1 MFARR
6 QKKSAKSGQAAAAAL
21 LIKETLLGGQTKILV
36 SIKGI
41 VSRDF
46 EWLQMILMARLCIPD
61 VPLEDYSSLNF
72 HLHIVFLIFKFTAG

>member
-46 EWLQMILMARLCIPD
+46 ELLGNSASAAKQLLLAITLARENC
-61 VPLEDYSSLNF
+61 V
-72 HLHIVFLIFKFTAG
+72 GGQ